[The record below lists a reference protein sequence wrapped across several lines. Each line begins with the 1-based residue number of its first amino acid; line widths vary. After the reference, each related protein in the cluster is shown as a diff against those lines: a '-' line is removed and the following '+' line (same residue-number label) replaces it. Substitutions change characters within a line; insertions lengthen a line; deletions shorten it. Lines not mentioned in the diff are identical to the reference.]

1 MKVDVSKGWKQYTAW
16 MDQEPDPKRKAMIHN
31 MRLHH
36 KYECLVDPA
45 IFDTMVPE
53 PVYEFYTGGEPTIL
67 KGMEQVQAFYNGNWE
82 AGASLVDLEVTR
94 CATNDWGAAC
104 DGSFYQQVEGSSLVA
119 QGRDVPDAEAH
130 YLTHVRM
137 SWFFPYEEINGEM
150 KLGGEICYIDTSNTS
165 LIQLDPKDVLTLE
178 EARENWIDY

>member
-1 MKVDVSKGWKQYTAW
+1 
-16 MDQEPDPKRKAMIHN
+16 

-53 PVYEFYTGGEPTIL
+53 PVYEFYTGGKPTIL
-67 KGMEQVQAFYNGNWE
+67 NGMEQVQAFYYGNWK

-119 QGRDVPDAEAH
+119 QGRDVPDPNAH

-137 SWFFPYEEINGEM
+137 SWFFPYEEIDGEM
-150 KLGGEICYIDTSNTS
+150 ILGGEICYIDTSDHS
-165 LIQLDPKDVLTLE
+165 LIQLDPIDVLTLE
-178 EARENWIDY
+178 EARENWVDY